1 MLTWL
6 DLTVRKIAFGAL
18 WPVIEFFTS
27 GNARFYW
34 LYCATGLV
42 IAAYAYH
49 KHNEAKSF
57 QATLLDKEVWWSA
70 SAINDYIIVAVTPI
84 LRITVL
90 SALLVNWQAVSS
102 WVVLTLQDFGVSGTV
117 NGPAAFGLGIALT
130 LTLFVVDDFL
140 KWLVHWTFHAVPE
153 LWEFHKVH
161 HSAEVLNFVTADR
174 HHPVETIATSAL
186 TTFAFGV
193 VNGIF
198 IGFFGDMLT
207 VKTIMGANAFLF
219 AFNICGGALRHSPFW
234 VSFGPGVERWIIS
247 PAMHQIHHS
256 NKPEHFDR
264 NYGGSLAVWDRM
276 AGSLHIPKGR
286 EIEGYGIGEETKEFR
301 ALEVIYLRPFV
312 LALNIFKARFKN
324 AERDTKPAQTAV
336 SA

>member
-6 DLTVRKIAFGAL
+6 EHTLSTIVAAAL
-18 WPVIEFFTS
+18 VPAMEFLVKGS
-27 GNARFYW
+27 SRFYW
-34 LYCATGLV
+34 MYCATGLA

-57 QATLLDKEVWWSA
+57 QSTLLDKEVWWSA
-70 SAINDYIIVAVTPI
+70 SAINDYIIVAVTPV
-84 LRITVL
+84 LRMTVL
-90 SALLVNWQAVSS
+90 SVLAVNWKAVSS

-117 NGPAAFGLGIALT
+117 NGPAAFTLGIALT

-140 KWLVHWTFHAVPE
+140 KWFVHRTFHAVPE

-234 VSFGPGVERWIIS
+234 VSFGPRVEKWIIS

-276 AGSLHIPKGR
+276 TGSLHIPKGR

-301 ALEVIYLRPFV
+301 ALEVIYFRPFK
-312 LALNIFKARFKN
+312 LAANIFRGRF
-324 AERDTKPAQTAV
+324 TV
-336 SA
+336 SKEQGNSAPDVISA